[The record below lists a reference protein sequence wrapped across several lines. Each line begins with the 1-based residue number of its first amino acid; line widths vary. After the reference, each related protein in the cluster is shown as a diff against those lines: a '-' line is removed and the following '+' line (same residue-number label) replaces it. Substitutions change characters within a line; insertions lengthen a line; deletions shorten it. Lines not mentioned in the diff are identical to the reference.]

1 MNLRSKAETALVVA
15 AVLFATALVLGQF
28 FGQPVLLSYVETDSM
43 EPTLEPGD
51 GYVAIPT
58 AIAGPIEEGDV
69 VVYEA
74 QQLHGG
80 GLTTHRVVDDTEQG
94 YVTKGDGNPFPD
106 QDGSEPYV
114 TDSQIVAKAL
124 QVNGQ
129 VVVIPN
135 VGTAIGS
142 IQGTMEAIQHRAAGT
157 VGSSFRGQWL
167 TLFLFAIGVL
177 SLVSGALS
185 DEGRTRSRERSRSR
199 RGVYDRRTVVALVVA
214 VVFIAAA
221 GTMLASGG
229 VQEYGVVSAE
239 SETEAGGVIPAGE
252 TRAQT
257 VDVRNGGLVP
267 VHAVVEPASPGV
279 TVEPNYRHLGPRE
292 TADTTIGFSAPPET
306 GYYVRAVSEYHYF
319 AVLPRPVVLDLHAIH
334 PWVAVF
340 AVSTVLSGAAAGA
353 MALALR
359 TETIRTRESPPSG
372 PITGGRSR

>member
-1 MNLRSKAETALVVA
+1 
-15 AVLFATALVLGQF
+15 
-28 FGQPVLLSYVETDSM
+28 
-43 EPTLEPGD
+43 
-51 GYVAIPT
+51 
-58 AIAGPIEEGDV
+58 
-69 VVYEA
+69 
-74 QQLHGG
+74 
-80 GLTTHRVVDDTEQG
+80 VVDETEQG

-114 TDSQIVAKAL
+114 TDSQIAAKAL
-124 QVNGQ
+124 QVNGH
-129 VVVIPN
+129 VIVIPN

-142 IQGTMEAIQHRAAGT
+142 IQGTTEAIQRRAAGT
-157 VGSSFRGQWL
+157 VGASFRGQWL

-177 SLVSGALS
+177 SLASGAIS

-199 RGVYDRRTVVALVVA
+199 QGVYDRRTVVAVVAA

-252 TRAQT
+252 TRVQS

-267 VHAVVEPASPGV
+267 VHAVVEPAGPGV
-279 TVEPNYRHLGPRE
+279 TVEPNYQYLGPRE
-292 TADTTIGFSAPPET
+292 TAETAIGFSAPRET

-334 PWVAVF
+334 PWVAIF
-340 AVSTVLSGAAAGA
+340 AVSTALSGAVAGA
-353 MALALR
+353 MAVALG
-359 TETIRTRESPPSG
+359 TETIRTRESPSGG
-372 PITGGRSR
+372 PITGGRNR